1 MLTSKSLGSKV
12 DSLLQ
17 SINSKTHPLEEV
29 QSFIRDQL
37 QDLRSEMAKFDE
49 VVKENREAQESNNIL
64 KKQLRDEQQSVQQL
78 NAQIDTVRQSAE
90 DLATR
95 KVELE
100 HELTQL
106 SNQARDHAASSWT
119 SQQETTQL
127 RKDLR
132 KAEED
137 RAAGH
142 AEVERHNENMK
153 HCDKKLKDLKASAVY
168 RLELHL

>member
-1 MLTSKSLGSKV
+1 MLTSKSLGSKF
-12 DSLLQ
+12 DSLVQ
-17 SINSKTHPLEEV
+17 NIDSKTHPLEEV
-29 QSFIRDQL
+29 QSFIKDQL

-78 NAQIDTVRQSAE
+78 NAQIDTLRQRAE
-90 DLATR
+90 DIATR

-100 HELTQL
+100 HELTEL
-106 SNQARDHAASSWT
+106 SNKARDHAAGSWA
-119 SQQETTQL
+119 SEQETTQL

-137 RAAGH
+137 RGAQL
-142 AEVERHNENMK
+142 AEIERVNENMK
-153 HCDKKLKDLKASAVY
+153 KCDKKLEDLKASAVY
-168 RLELHL
+168 QLELHL